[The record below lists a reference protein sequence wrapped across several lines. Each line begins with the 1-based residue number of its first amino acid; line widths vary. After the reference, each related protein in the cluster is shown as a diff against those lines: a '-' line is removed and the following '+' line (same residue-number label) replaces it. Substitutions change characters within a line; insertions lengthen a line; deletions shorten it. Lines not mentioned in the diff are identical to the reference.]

1 MEDADDARR
10 NAALAA
16 SLDRLQFVL
25 LNALDSEYGRQI
37 VEDELLLPGDSAKP
51 GIKPSKN
58 ESAPS
63 AKRKRLEHCAQCKLE
78 FDVATNGMDECVWH
92 SVPSAKHWPN
102 DIHHPL
108 RENDTGKKLAEKD
121 LSAPKFRTCGQCTQ
135 EFDVTK
141 NRNGSCFWHDGAL
154 DVIDADESKAK
165 SPDAFQWSCCQKPGG
180 ATGCKVTR
188 HNTKVPSGKRLVSWN
203 HPHALPA
210 GAGLAFA
217 TLD

>member
-1 MEDADDARR
+1 MPKGPGNACRGLYVLLPSRRFYCLKRVVGQHHRETRVGPTTSETRPLSIASPTSHLLHPLSLRRVQPSMEDADDARR

-92 SVPSAKHWPN
+92 SGMCLFSRA
-102 DIHHPL
+102 PL
-108 RENDTGKKLAEKD
+108 
-121 LSAPKFRTCGQCTQ
+121 
-135 EFDVTK
+135 
-141 NRNGSCFWHDGAL
+141 
-154 DVIDADESKAK
+154 
-165 SPDAFQWSCCQKPGG
+165 
-180 ATGCKVTR
+180 
-188 HNTKVPSGKRLVSWN
+188 
-203 HPHALPA
+203 
-210 GAGLAFA
+210 
-217 TLD
+217 

>member
-1 MEDADDARR
+1 M
-10 NAALAA
+10 
-16 SLDRLQFVL
+16 
-25 LNALDSEYGRQI
+25 
-37 VEDELLLPGDSAKP
+37 
-51 GIKPSKN
+51 
-58 ESAPS
+58 
-63 AKRKRLEHCAQCKLE
+63 
-78 FDVATNGMDECVWH
+78 T
-92 SVPSAKHWPN
+92 
-102 DIHHPL
+102 
-108 RENDTGKKLAEKD
+108 ENDTGKKLAEKD